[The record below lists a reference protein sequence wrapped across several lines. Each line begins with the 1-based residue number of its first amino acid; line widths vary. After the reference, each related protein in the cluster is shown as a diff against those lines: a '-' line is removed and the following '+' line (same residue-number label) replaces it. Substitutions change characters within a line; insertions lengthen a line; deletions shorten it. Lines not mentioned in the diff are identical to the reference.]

1 MQLLSSLVASDNALE
16 RLPDSLG
23 KLTNLVTL
31 DLRGNCLALLPS
43 TTSSLSALCQ
53 LLLDHNW
60 LLELPNGLGSLPE
73 LRTIQVTGSLLALL
87 VQKYNTDT

>member
-73 LRTIQVTGSLLALL
+73 LRTIQVTGRI
-87 VQKYNTDT
+87 VP